1 VPWLT
6 FWAGLTYLR
15 AIQAAAAVNRV
26 SAQSVE
32 LGELSVLTGPSPGP
46 VICTTPYTVNL
57 LTDRPALPLP
67 APDPADAVVRIAHQR
82 YPVEVNG
89 YSGPP
94 SAGLPVGAGRRL

>member
-6 FWAGLTYLR
+6 SWAGLAYLR
-15 AIQAAAAVNRV
+15 VIQAAAAVNRV

-46 VICTTPYTVNL
+46 VIRTIPYAVNL

-67 APDPADAVVRIAHQR
+67 APDPADAVVRIAHQC
-82 YPVEVNG
+82 YPVEVDG

-94 SAGLPVGAGRRL
+94 SAGLPVGAGRL